1 MSHSP
6 HNIHTTGA
14 QSQGRGATAA
24 LLIAHCA
31 GMLDLVALPVWVG
44 AALIGSMGLAPAQ
57 AGLLVTLFLAGQ
69 VLASLVLAPRFG
81 RWPAQRVIVGGFA
94 LATLAFLALFL
105 VQAYA
110 LMALLH
116 ALGGIGAGTALSCV
130 HGLMGRST
138 NPHRVFAMAGLALGL
153 FGILVLGS
161 GPVIVEKAGAA
172 TLFVLFALATF
183 TAAIAALLWLGQSQ
197 PAVTNNLAET
207 PAQSAVQVKMPIPKV
222 VWMGMLGIGCMSLA
236 NAMLFSFVERIGMD
250 RGYGLQTVT
259 SILIGVGLFNLVPP
273 LLAALLEKRLA
284 AGRVLLAGPVCQLL
298 LALAVTQVQSLWLF
312 AFAAVV
318 WVGVMIFTHTFL
330 FGLIAR
336 LDTSGRALAATPAM
350 LMIGS
355 AIGPLLA
362 GVLVDASGYQ
372 GLGLMVAMVAVLAF
386 GCFLRLQWATDSR
399 AAVVPRSS
407 H

>member
-6 HNIHTTGA
+6 HNIRTA
-14 QSQGRGATAA
+14 SAEARGRGATAA

-69 VLASLVLAPRFG
+69 VMASLVLAPRFG

-94 LATLAFLALFL
+94 LATLAFASLFL
-105 VQAYA
+105 VQTYV

-130 HGLMGRST
+130 HGLMGRSA

-183 TAAIAALLWLGQSQ
+183 TAAVAALMWLGQSQ
-197 PAVTNNLAET
+197 SVAENQ
-207 PAQSAVQVKMPIPKV
+207 ADSSAPTSTQLKAPIPKV

-273 LLAALLEKRLA
+273 VLAALLEKRLA

-386 GCFLRLQWATDSR
+386 GCFLRLQWATDNR